1 MSISPKTALL
11 EEYALVAR
19 ALSAPARLS
28 ILEQLAQSE
37 RSVEPLAEKTGLT
50 LANCSQHLQQL
61 RRAGLVTSRRD
72 GKAVIYRLSD
82 AKTLEL
88 MNLLHIV
95 AERNLAQ
102 VERILRGLS
111 GGQDAPEPVTRAE
124 LAARLADGSV
134 TVLDVRPAD
143 EYAAGHILGAL
154 NVSLGNLDQ
163 LLPKFAH
170 ETEIVA
176 YCRGPYCVYAHQ
188 AVAALR
194 KYGLNARRLE
204 GGFPEWREEG
214 RVMGRQSDPSER
226 VQYNQKS
233 VSR

>member
-11 EEYALVAR
+11 EEFALVAR

-28 ILEQLAQSE
+28 ILEQLAQGE
-37 RSVEPLAEKTGLT
+37 RGVEALSEKTGLT

-88 MNLLHIV
+88 MDLIRIV

-111 GGQDAPEPVTRAE
+111 GGEDLPEPVSRAD
-124 LAARLADGSV
+124 LAARLAEGSV

-143 EYAAGHILGAL
+143 EYAAGHIPGAL
-154 NVSLGNLDQ
+154 NATVTDLDQ
-163 LLPKFAH
+163 VLTTLAVDG
-170 ETEIVA
+170 EIVA

-194 KYGLNARRLE
+194 RHGLNARRLE
-204 GGFPEWREEG
+204 GGLPEWREEG
-214 RVMGRQSDPSER
+214 RPVVSGER
-226 VQYNQKS
+226 
-233 VSR
+233 